1 MARRARKVIET
12 PDQIPAFASEEE
24 EARFWADHELG
35 DGMLGRFRELDGVL
49 PSSRPGLAAEAP
61 EQRYARLTQEL
72 RDRISQHAGAV
83 MIFLGAGLSFGVAR
97 RLGRASFETPPPLS
111 DDARF
116 PSWPMLIDRMR
127 ERALAETTDEAEH
140 RALTQFFAEHDA
152 LDAAQ
157 LFRLEVGDAEYW
169 SFLEDQFQT
178 RPEDADRL
186 TPSHEALVRLPVP
199 TLFTTNYDR
208 LIELAF
214 ARWNPRLAVS
224 SRPPEFLA
232 QQAQVP
238 ERHLVKLHG
247 SIERPESI
255 VLTRDDYARSR
266 RERAEMFGHLAQ
278 QARFATFIFVGFS
291 LADPTFNLIRDEAR
305 MVMGEHLPPS
315 YLVQQRT
322 DRVTRRYLRALG
334 VEVVELFSW
343 NALPQFLQDINPT
356 GTVPTSVA
364 S

>member
-1 MARRARKVIET
+1 MARRRREVIES

-35 DGMLGRFRELDGVL
+35 DGMLDRLGELDAAL
-49 PSSRPGLAAEAP
+49 PPSRSGGAAETV
-61 EQRYARLTQEL
+61 EQRYARATDAL
-72 RDRISQHAGAV
+72 RARIAQHAGAV
-83 MIFLGAGLSFGVAR
+83 MIFLGAGMSFGVAR
-97 RLGRASFETPPPLS
+97 RLGRASFETPPPLT

-116 PSWPMLIDRMR
+116 PSWPMLIERMR
-127 ERALAETTDEAEH
+127 DSTLAESADETEQ
-140 RALTQFFAEHDA
+140 RVLSRFFADHNQ

-157 LFRLEVGDAEYW
+157 LFRLQVGEDGYRR
-169 SFLEDQFQT
+169 FLDEQFQT

-214 ARWNPRLAVS
+214 ARWQRPLAVS
-224 SRPPEFLA
+224 SRPHEFLA
-232 QQAQVP
+232 QQAKAP

-247 SIERPESI
+247 TIERPETI

-266 RERAEMFGHLAQ
+266 RERAEMFAHLAQ
-278 QARFATFIFVGFS
+278 QVRFATFVFIGFS
-291 LADPTFNLIRDEAR
+291 LADPNFNLIRDDAR
-305 MVMGEHLPPS
+305 MVMGDDLPPS

-322 DRVTRRYLRALG
+322 DPVTRRYLRALG

-343 NALPQFLQDINPT
+343 NALPRFLQDINPMD
-356 GTVPTSVA
+356 TVPTSVA